1 MRFDVW
7 VSHSLGR
14 KCRGPRPSP
23 DRGRGVGVR
32 APGMRFRNHAACR
45 DPSCPHPR
53 PFSRVREKGARVS
66 DSIRP
71 NSGCDIVAAM
81 IIHRYLF
88 AHYRQVAVYFWPIL
102 FLELWRIDRWSAGT
116 GRQAFV
122 QVDRYGRAWVP
133 YFEGMARNFAAY
145 DIYERFYAPSD
156 VDELCPQVFEKA
168 LTSLSAEASERWG
181 LRTALTNLLTGS
193 FLPWT
198 PACAGVCGN
207 KVHLD
212 PG

>member
-1 MRFDVW
+1 
-7 VSHSLGR
+7 
-14 KCRGPRPSP
+14 
-23 DRGRGVGVR
+23 
-32 APGMRFRNHAACR
+32 
-45 DPSCPHPR
+45 
-53 PFSRVREKGARVS
+53 
-66 DSIRP
+66 
-71 NSGCDIVAAM
+71 M

-102 FLELWRIDRWSAGT
+102 FLNLWRVDLWCAET

-133 YFEGMARNFAAY
+133 YFEGMGRNFAAH

-156 VDELCPQVFEKA
+156 VEDLCPQVFERA
-168 LTSLSAEASERWG
+168 LTQLSADASAPLRPARLGGWG
-181 LRTALTNLLTGS
+181 LGTILTQSPRGT

-198 PACAGVCGN
+198 PAFAGVDGEP
-207 KVHLD
+207 VRLE